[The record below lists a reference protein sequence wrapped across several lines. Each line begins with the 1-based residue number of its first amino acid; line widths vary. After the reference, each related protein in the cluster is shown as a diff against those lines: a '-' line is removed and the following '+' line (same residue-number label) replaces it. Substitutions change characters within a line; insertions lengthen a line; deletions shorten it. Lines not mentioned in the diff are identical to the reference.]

1 MKKTLALTILF
12 AAVLLIVPR
21 PATAGSTGLSL
32 ALEEAN
38 GLAANGK
45 IYFGATVPNFADLAK
60 FESDARKKVS
70 IFLWFQQ
77 WGGTNS
83 SFNPALMNQ
92 VRNHGSI
99 PLLSWGPWKG
109 QAYGKNQP
117 KYALQNIIDGKF
129 DAYITGFAKAAKA
142 WKHPFFLRF
151 AHEMN
156 GDWYSWSEVTNGN
169 SPGQYV
175 QAWQHVHDIF
185 TEVGASNV
193 TWVWCPGRVMGRGVA
208 LDNLQEMYPGDSYVD
223 WAGMDG
229 YNAGNDN
236 LGWQTF
242 SEVFTPLYNKIL
254 SITSQPIMIAET
266 SCGELGG
273 GHKSYWI
280 SDALSTQL
288 PDNFPGVK
296 ALVWWNINNDKTAN
310 WTIESS
316 PSAQKAFATAIQ
328 SSYFSSNNYGSLSQ
342 SPIPPPDLLDET
354 GP

>member
-1 MKKTLALTILF
+1 
-12 AAVLLIVPR
+12 
-21 PATAGSTGLSL
+21 
-32 ALEEAN
+32 
-38 GLAANGK
+38 
-45 IYFGATVPNFADLAK
+45 
-60 FESDARKKVS
+60 
-70 IFLWFQQ
+70 
-77 WGGTNS
+77 
-83 SFNPALMNQ
+83 
-92 VRNHGSI
+92 
-99 PLLSWGPWKG
+99 
-109 QAYGKNQP
+109 
-117 KYALQNIIDGKF
+117 
-129 DAYITGFAKAAKA
+129 
-142 WKHPFFLRF
+142 
-151 AHEMN
+151 
-156 GDWYSWSEVTNGN
+156 
-169 SPGQYV
+169 
-175 QAWQHVHDIF
+175 
-185 TEVGASNV
+185 
-193 TWVWCPGRVMGRGVA
+193 MGRGVA